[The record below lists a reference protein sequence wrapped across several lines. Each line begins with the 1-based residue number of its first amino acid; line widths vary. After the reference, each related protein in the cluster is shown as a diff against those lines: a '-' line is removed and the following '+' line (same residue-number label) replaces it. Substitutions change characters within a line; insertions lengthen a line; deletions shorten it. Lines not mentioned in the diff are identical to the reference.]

1 MNLKTPIHKT
11 ICNPLNL
18 NYRFQI
24 DKPSRREAAD
34 PTMVV
39 INGEYFLFASK
50 SEGYWYSSN
59 LIDWTFVQ
67 TNQIPVEE
75 YAPTVVVIGDTAYYL
90 ASSTEKSTIY
100 KSTNLKA
107 GIWEKAV
114 TLPFVVWDPNFL
126 YDDDGRLY
134 MYWGSSDITPIYG
147 IELSADGNFD
157 VLGERVVCIEK
168 NPAEYGWNVLVNTT
182 KKTEAPG

>member
-114 TLPFVVWDPNFL
+114 TLPFVLSHQPNPHAKSPL
-126 YDDDGRLY
+126 QKQLRMRTQLQPQAPT
-134 MYWGSSDITPIYG
+134 SS
-147 IELSADGNFD
+147 
-157 VLGERVVCIEK
+157 
-168 NPAEYGWNVLVNTT
+168 
-182 KKTEAPG
+182 